1 MSIGVAPVHDGPR
14 PCVSLSTSTSFL
26 PRREIQKPCL
36 KIHDGRTEAS
46 TADRPDEHVY
56 HPTEGRVTKPQ
67 TPDRGN
73 LLDRNKAC
81 SVWHALVGTAGEHK
95 MLKDTLHT
103 RRVLREP
110 DAPPTKRA
118 GTSRPRLPSSS
129 TAGKLYSK
137 RTIKLAVLVPLD
149 EGPTTN
155 KEASTPEG
163 SEALR
168 YVSASM
174 SMYTVITRTTGKQSD
189 KMTKSKKTSLE
200 LDHHNE
206 TATNLPVWQVPPI
219 SYHGVSCKVG

>member
-1 MSIGVAPVHDGPR
+1 MSISQLPRVLPPDGPCGYVHR
-14 PCVSLSTSTSFL
+14 SGPGSRWPQTVRKSEYFYLFL

-36 KIHDGRTEAS
+36 KIHDGRTEAL

-81 SVWHALVGTAGEHK
+81 SVRHALVGTAGEHK

-155 KEASTPEG
+155 KEATLP
-163 SEALR
+163 
-168 YVSASM
+168 
-174 SMYTVITRTTGKQSD
+174 
-189 KMTKSKKTSLE
+189 SLSSR
-200 LDHHNE
+200 
-206 TATNLPVWQVPPI
+206 PQK
-219 SYHGVSCKVG
+219 GQRR